1 MKLLGDGGE
10 SCAFVG
16 DSFVRFVTSF
26 GATGEWIFLSP
37 VPQALLCLDAI
48 RVEFWFALLR
58 GSSSEWSALLLAV
71 ADFAFGLLASNLD
84 VSSSDAFPPSILA
97 TRWPMFDHRHQMC
110 SGWSLGALILAALP
124 SSGAFRRVDGW
135 TFLSHWRQLLQL
147 DGGKQEEDCR
157 DLDVAV
163 ISFSLRVL
171 IVKGAMYLMYSALI

>member
-58 GSSSEWSALLLAV
+58 GTSFRMVGVVAGCCGFRFRVTGIEPRRQFLRRLSSIYFGDKV
-71 ADFAFGLLASNLD
+71 AGVQS
-84 VSSSDAFPPSILA
+84 
-97 TRWPMFDHRHQMC
+97 
-110 SGWSLGALILAALP
+110 
-124 SSGAFRRVDGW
+124 
-135 TFLSHWRQLLQL
+135 
-147 DGGKQEEDCR
+147 
-157 DLDVAV
+157 
-163 ISFSLRVL
+163 
-171 IVKGAMYLMYSALI
+171 